1 MFLPFYLA
9 IMQGIPRCNLSW
21 CIIQRSQS
29 HIKLYLHAKFV
40 IWEGCLDDGVNFLGL
55 GQILS
60 PFVEKDSEEHNL
72 DPCLFWTMNLVIL
85 WTQKTWLKN
94 TCFVAKDEQKVD
106 SIIEDLLPLVK
117 YVAAAH
123 QDWSLWQATISEILE
138 LLDCH
143 EARG

>member
-1 MFLPFYLA
+1 
-9 IMQGIPRCNLSW
+9 
-21 CIIQRSQS
+21 
-29 HIKLYLHAKFV
+29 
-40 IWEGCLDDGVNFLGL
+40 
-55 GQILS
+55 
-60 PFVEKDSEEHNL
+60 
-72 DPCLFWTMNLVIL
+72 
-85 WTQKTWLKN
+85 
-94 TCFVAKDEQKVD
+94 VD